1 MMSMSLGAQLY
12 TVREFTKTPEGIE
25 KTLRRIKQMGF
36 KTIQISAFGPVDP
49 KLLADWIH
57 ELDLYVCVTHN
68 PFDRLKNDL
77 SALIAEHRLMGCDT
91 IGLGAMPGEYR
102 GSGEEGFLQFIKD
115 ITPIAHVIHEEGLQF
130 AYHNH
135 NFEFARFDD
144 HTGMDLLFEA
154 TNPEEF
160 HFILDTYWLQMGGV
174 NPPDYIRR
182 AAGRMKVC
190 HFKDFAVDG
199 FTPRFAEVGEGN
211 LNLNACYR
219 ACKEAG
225 VQDIVIE
232 QDVCPGDPFDSLA
245 ISFRNLKQLAA
256 KEEGEC

>member
-25 KTLRRIKQMGF
+25 KTLQRIRQMGF

-77 SALIAEHRLMGCDT
+77 PALIAEHRLMGCDT

-102 GSGEEGFLQFIKD
+102 NSGEEGFLQFIKD
-115 ITPIAHVIHEEGLQF
+115 IAPIAHAIHEEGLQF

-135 NFEFARFDD
+135 NFEFARFGD
-144 HTGMDLLFEA
+144 HTGMDLLYEA

-182 AAGRMKVC
+182 ATGRMKVC

-211 LNLNACYR
+211 LDLGACYR

-225 VQDIVIE
+225 VKDIVIE

-245 ISFRNLKQLAA
+245 ISFKNLKQLAA
-256 KEEGEC
+256 KEEG

>member
-25 KTLRRIKQMGF
+25 KTLRRIRQMGF

-77 SALIAEHRLMGCDT
+77 SALIAEHRLMG
-91 IGLGAMPGEYR
+91 AMPGEYR
-102 GSGEEGFLQFIKD
+102 SSGEEGFLQFIKD
-115 ITPIAHVIHEEGLQF
+115 IAPIAHAIHEEGLQF

-135 NFEFARFDD
+135 NFEFARFGD
-144 HTGMDLLFEA
+144 HTGMDLLYEA

-182 AAGRMKVC
+182 ATGRMKVC

-211 LNLNACYR
+211 LDLGACYR

-225 VQDIVIE
+225 VKDIVIE

-245 ISFRNLKQLAA
+245 ISFKNLKQLAA
-256 KEEGEC
+256 KEEG

>member
-25 KTLRRIKQMGF
+25 KTLRRIRQMGF

-91 IGLGAMPGEYR
+91 IGLGAMPGEYHS
-102 GSGEEGFLQFIKD
+102 SGEEGFLQFIKD
-115 ITPIAHVIHEEGLQF
+115 IAPIAHAIHEEGLQF

-135 NFEFARFDD
+135 NFEFARFGD
-144 HTGMDLLFEA
+144 HTGMDLLYEA

-160 HFILDTYWLQMGGV
+160 HFL
-174 NPPDYIRR
+174 
-182 AAGRMKVC
+182 
-190 HFKDFAVDG
+190 
-199 FTPRFAEVGEGN
+199 
-211 LNLNACYR
+211 
-219 ACKEAG
+219 
-225 VQDIVIE
+225 
-232 QDVCPGDPFDSLA
+232 S
-245 ISFRNLKQLAA
+245 
-256 KEEGEC
+256 

>member
-25 KTLRRIKQMGF
+25 KTLRRIRQMGF

-77 SALIAEHRLMGCDT
+77 
-91 IGLGAMPGEYR
+91 GAMPGEYR
-102 GSGEEGFLQFIKD
+102 SSGEEGFLQFIKD
-115 ITPIAHVIHEEGLQF
+115 IAPIAHAIHEEGLQF

-135 NFEFARFDD
+135 NFEFARFGD
-144 HTGMDLLFEA
+144 HTGMDLLYEA

-182 AAGRMKVC
+182 ATGRMKVC

-211 LNLNACYR
+211 LDLGACYR

-225 VQDIVIE
+225 VKDIVIE

-245 ISFRNLKQLAA
+245 ISFKNLKQLAA
-256 KEEGEC
+256 KEEG